1 MAQRMRTQEG
11 ERDLGQRGA
20 LIAVI
25 ATIGLLYLGHLA
37 ITGAI
42 SHPLT
47 YGFIALFTAVA
58 TFAADFMMDR
68 GILERDMLIFYF
80 VAVAGIVLLI
90 VGAVQ
95 RGLLPL
101 AYIAPLQEAALGSAA
116 LYAALIVAVILIA
129 LVFLVEKGKLSLPLT
144 KHVVSSRNRFVKH
157 R

>member
-1 MAQRMRTQEG
+1 MRTQEEKG
-11 ERDLGQRGA
+11 DLGQRGA
-20 LIAVI
+20 LIAII

-80 VAVAGIVLLI
+80 VAVAGLVLLI
-90 VGAVQ
+90 VGAIQ
-95 RGLLPL
+95 KGLLPL
-101 AYIAPLQEAALGSAA
+101 AYIAPLQEAALGSAV
-116 LYAALIVAVILIA
+116 LYAAIIVAAVLVA
-129 LVFLVEKGKLSLPLT
+129 LVFLTKGDLRSLLPT
-144 KHVVSSRNRFVKH
+144 KHAVCSENRFVK
-157 R
+157 RR